1 MSMSRHSKQ
10 RDAVKAFLM
19 STNMHPTADNVYEAL
34 QADFPNISLGTVY
47 RNLNFLVEHGEA
59 IRLDCG
65 DGVIHFDGTTEA
77 HNHFFCRGCHRIF
90 DLKMD
95 GIDHINIIANAGF
108 DGKIEEH
115 ILYFS
120 GLCKDC
126 LQTETDSF

>member
-1 MSMSRHSKQ
+1 MSVSRHSKQ
-10 RDAVKAFLM
+10 RDAVKAFLL
-19 STNMHPTADNVYEAL
+19 STDTHPTADYVYEVL

-65 DGVIHFDGTTEA
+65 DGVIHFDGVTKP
-77 HNHFFCRGCHRIF
+77 HNHFFCRNCHRIF
-90 DLKMD
+90 DLEMD

-108 DGKIEEH
+108 DGRIEKH

-120 GLCKDC
+120 GLCRDC
-126 LQTETDSF
+126 IQAEEGD